1 MKFSCEARIEATM
14 NRQDIIV
21 DKTSRAVEVIEAY
34 IDRAVEK
41 GYFYFTNDMSEFLTD
56 FGTEIKEEIT
66 DYLSMYGYNVSWTAC
81 TITVSF
87 QEG

>member
-1 MKFSCEARIEATM
+1 MKFSCEARVEATM

-21 DKTSRAVEVIEAY
+21 DKVSRAVEVIEAY
-34 IDRAVEK
+34 IDRAVGR
-41 GYFYFTNDMSEFLTD
+41 GYLHFSNDMSEVLEY
-56 FGTEIKEEIT
+56 FGNEIKEEIT

-87 QEG
+87 

>member
-1 MKFSCEARIEATM
+1 MKFSCEARVEAAM

-21 DKTSRAVEVIEAY
+21 EKTSRAVEVIEAY
-34 IDRAVEK
+34 IDRAVER
-41 GYFYFTNDMSEFLTD
+41 GYFHFSNDMSEFLED

>member
-1 MKFSCEARIEATM
+1 MKFSCEARVEASM

-21 DKTSRAVEVIEAY
+21 DKVSRALEVIEAY
-34 IDRAVEK
+34 IDRAVER
-41 GYFYFTNDMSEFLTD
+41 GYFYFTNDMSEFLED

-87 QEG
+87 

>member
-1 MKFSCEARIEATM
+1 MKFSCEARVEATM

-21 DKTSRAVEVIEAY
+21 EKTSRAVEVIEAY
-34 IDRAVEK
+34 IDRAVER
-41 GYFYFTNDMSEFLTD
+41 GYFYFSNDMSEFLED

-87 QEG
+87 

>member
-1 MKFSCEARIEATM
+1 MKFSCEARVEASM

-21 DKTSRAVEVIEAY
+21 DKVSRAIEVIEAY
-34 IDRAVEK
+34 IDSAVER
-41 GYFYFTNDMSEFLTD
+41 GYFHFTNNMSEFLED

>member
-1 MKFSCEARIEATM
+1 MKFSCEARVEASM

-21 DKTSRAVEVIEAY
+21 EKTSRAIEAIEAY
-34 IDRAVEK
+34 IDRAVER
-41 GYFYFTNDMSEFLTD
+41 GYFYFTNNMSEFLED

-81 TITVSF
+81 TITVRF
-87 QEG
+87 

>member
-1 MKFSCEARIEATM
+1 MKFACEARVEATM

-21 DKTSRAVEVIEAY
+21 DKTSRAIEVIEAY
-34 IDRAVEK
+34 IDRAVER
-41 GYFYFTNDMSEFLTD
+41 GYFHFTNNMSEFLED

-66 DYLSMYGYNVSWTAC
+66 NYLSMYGYNVSWTAC

>member
-1 MKFSCEARIEATM
+1 MRFACEARVEASM

-34 IDRAVEK
+34 IDRAVER
-41 GYFYFTNDMSEFLTD
+41 GYFHFTNNMSEFLED

-87 QEG
+87 

>member
-1 MKFSCEARIEATM
+1 MKFACEARVEARM
-14 NRQDIIV
+14 NHQDIIV
-21 DKTSRAVEVIEAY
+21 DKTNRAIEVIEAY
-34 IDRAVEK
+34 IDRAVER
-41 GYFYFTNDMSEFLTD
+41 GYFHFTNNMSEFLED

-87 QEG
+87 

>member
-1 MKFSCEARIEATM
+1 MRFACEARVEANM

-21 DKTSRAVEVIEAY
+21 DKTSRAVEAIEAN
-34 IDRAVEK
+34 IDRAVER
-41 GYFYFTNDMSEFLTD
+41 GYFHFTNNMSEFLED

-87 QEG
+87 

>member
-1 MKFSCEARIEATM
+1 MKYSCEARVEARK
-14 NRQDIIV
+14 NRQNIIDV
-21 DKTSRAVEVIEAY
+21 KVSHAIEKLEAY
-34 IDRAVEK
+34 IDRAVER
-41 GYFYFTNDMSEFLTD
+41 GYFHFSNDMSEFLED

>member
-1 MKFSCEARIEATM
+1 MRFACEARVEATM

-21 DKTSRAVEVIEAY
+21 DKTSRAVEAIEAY
-34 IDRAVEK
+34 IDRAVER
-41 GYFYFTNDMSEFLTD
+41 GYSHFTNNMSEFLED

-87 QEG
+87 

>member
-1 MKFSCEARIEATM
+1 MKFSCEARVEATM

-21 DKTSRAVEVIEAY
+21 EKTSRAVEVIEAY
-34 IDRAVEK
+34 IDRAVER
-41 GYFYFTNDMSEFLTD
+41 GYFHFSNDMSEFLED

-66 DYLSMYGYNVSWTAC
+66 DYLSMYGYKVNWTGN

-87 QEG
+87 EGD

>member
-1 MKFSCEARIEATM
+1 MRFACEARVEANM

-21 DKTSRAVEVIEAY
+21 DKVSRAVEVIEAY
-34 IDRAVEK
+34 IDRAVER
-41 GYFYFTNDMSEFLTD
+41 GHSHFTNNMSEFLED

-87 QEG
+87 

>member
-1 MKFSCEARIEATM
+1 MKYSCEARVEARK
-14 NRQDIIV
+14 NRQNIIDV
-21 DKTSRAVEVIEAY
+21 KVSHAIEKLEAY

-41 GYFYFTNDMSEFLTD
+41 GYFNFSSDMGEFLED

-87 QEG
+87 

>member
-1 MKFSCEARIEATM
+1 MKFSCEARVEASK

-21 DKTSRAVEVIEAY
+21 EKTSRAVEVIEAY
-34 IDRAVEK
+34 VDRAVER
-41 GYFYFTNDMSEFLTD
+41 GYFHFSNDMSEFFED

-87 QEG
+87 

>member
-1 MKFSCEARIEATM
+1 MRFACEARVEATM

-21 DKTSRAVEVIEAY
+21 DKTSRAIEVIEAY
-34 IDRAVEK
+34 IDRAVER
-41 GYFYFTNDMSEFLTD
+41 GYFHFTNNMSEFLED

-87 QEG
+87 

>member
-1 MKFSCEARIEATM
+1 MKFSCEARVEASM

-21 DKTSRAVEVIEAY
+21 DKTSRALEVIEAY
-34 IDRAVEK
+34 IDRAVER
-41 GYFYFTNDMSEFLTD
+41 GYFHFSNDMSEFLED

-87 QEG
+87 

>member
-1 MKFSCEARIEATM
+1 MKFSCEARVEASM

-21 DKTSRAVEVIEAY
+21 KKTSRAVEVIEAC

-41 GYFYFTNDMSEFLTD
+41 GYFYFSNDMSEFLED

-87 QEG
+87 